1 MLWGGGLGW
10 ARGEPDGDEPGEDQ
24 SPPWGHGRRV
34 DREIQ
39 WCKKPGVRVQVS
51 EGPSVRAGIWRHE
64 RGRWGS
70 SPPGGAFRNQA
81 HKESGALGWRYRSRS
96 VCGQQP
102 KPRALVRAEFKWGV
116 RWEKAQGNLSPW
128 GHDGG
133 DRAATEVGASTV
145 RPPPANCLL
154 AEEGARS

>member
-1 MLWGGGLGW
+1 MGSQMGMSRGRTRAHPGAMGGGW
-10 ARGEPDGDEPGEDQ
+10 T
-24 SPPWGHGRRV
+24 GRYSG
-34 DREIQ
+34 
-39 WCKKPGVRVQVS
+39 CKKPGVRVQVS

-102 KPRALVRAEFKWGV
+102 KPRALVRAEFKCGV

-133 DRAATEVGASTV
+133 DRAATEVGASPV